1 MNRRPAHLTM
11 REEQILACIRLS
23 IAERGEGPTI
33 SEIGQAVGLR
43 SKGSVAYHL
52 RNLEER
58 GVLIR
63 DGRSW
68 RTCRLAR

>member
-1 MNRRPAHLTM
+1 MNRRPAHLTV

-23 IAERGEGPTI
+23 IAERGEGLTI

-43 SKGSVAYHL
+43 SKGPVAYHL
-52 RNLEER
+52 RNLDER
-58 GVLIR
+58 GALIR

>member
-1 MNRRPAHLTM
+1 MSWGGRVLPPTTWSSGLEPFT
-11 REEQILACIRLS
+11 IL
-23 IAERGEGPTI
+23 
-33 SEIGQAVGLR
+33 EIGQAVGLG

-58 GVLIR
+58 GALIR